1 MFFHDKFST
10 RNLKLILHPRLS
22 RLKTRSLKVS
32 RIESWVL
39 RINTQVTVN
48 LLLSSTGGG
57 KWNKIFMEIFRSMLH
72 GFLWCPWLNCAHSGM
87 VWKISSLCTSS
98 VGTQSC
104 PWPLKLMT
112 SQAVEGMWIPTGSYG
127 RLTGKSVKQQVFG
140 RNALLSIDL
149 YIVFQDY
156 SSPSTRP
163 QTACSPCHLWGWEVP
178 LCQARADFMY

>member
-1 MFFHDKFST
+1 
-10 RNLKLILHPRLS
+10 
-22 RLKTRSLKVS
+22 
-32 RIESWVL
+32 
-39 RINTQVTVN
+39 
-48 LLLSSTGGG
+48 
-57 KWNKIFMEIFRSMLH
+57 MLH

-112 SQAVEGMWIPTGSYG
+112 SQAVEGMWIPMGSYG
-127 RLTGKSVKQQVFG
+127 RLTGKSVKQQVFW

-149 YIVFQDY
+149 CIVFQDY

-163 QTACSPCHLWGWEVP
+163 QTVGLGGAIVSTESWLYVLTPRSYFGFPHP
-178 LCQARADFMY
+178 LTLVQDTVEPQFSIFHATIFLIKQST